1 MPTQMLTV
9 TVFYLIRKIMIL
21 VMLNHYQPILSTI
34 SAHDHQRPIFGDN
47 FTFETTLRN
56 YFSAITISTIIGTTI
71 LILITI
77 NFTTISNSQDTH
89 P

>member
-56 YFSAITISTIIGTTI
+56 
-71 LILITI
+71 
-77 NFTTISNSQDTH
+77 
-89 P
+89 